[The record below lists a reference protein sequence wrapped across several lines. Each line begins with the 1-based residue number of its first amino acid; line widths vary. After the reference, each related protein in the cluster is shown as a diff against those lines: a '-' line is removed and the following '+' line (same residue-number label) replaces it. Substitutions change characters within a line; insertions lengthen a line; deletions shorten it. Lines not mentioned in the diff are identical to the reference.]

1 MAKSKPQQYQKD
13 DIDQAARVAQIFSA
27 SELIE
32 LINNRWRFAWIN
44 FRAGFYRGVGT
55 TLGVAVVVVLVS
67 WLVIILGGV
76 PYIGDFVKNIN
87 SSVPTSSTQSK

>member
-1 MAKSKPQQYQKD
+1 VVKSKSSPYHKD
-13 DIDQAARVAQIFSA
+13 DIDRAAKVAQIFSA

-44 FRAGFYRGVGT
+44 LRAGFYRGVGT
-55 TLGVAVVVVLVS
+55 TLGVAVVVVLIS